1 MSEDSYCPFMPT
13 AELDGKA
20 VPLIGEAQD
29 LRYLSAH
36 FRFGDFG
43 IYRIVSTRRNPIT
56 NKDEEYDE
64 YYLKS
69 SSFDSKEDNWE
80 IYGDAVDILEL
91 VNGEAQL
98 ETRLFDIVNGK
109 ARGGPELEPIQAS
122 RGVDE
127 FKDGRKTNVGVLGG
141 TVTATLLPSD
151 FRKMLKAQGLA
162 IPEDIKQLD
171 DAGPMEAVIKQDKVI
186 ATRFPLLELAESDP
200 NVREALVYFGYQH
213 SWASLYR
220 VWDVIKT
227 DTKYHSQR
235 FNNPDFRKLVKGTTI
250 DRNKSRFAQTANYH
264 RHGGPGREKTLPKKP
279 MNLDEAERFIRIL
292 MLYWVNW
299 KFDSPNLS

>member
-1 MSEDSYCPFMPT
+1 MPA

-20 VPLIGEAQD
+20 VPLIGGAQD
-29 LRYLSAH
+29 LRYLSEH

-43 IYRIVSTRRNPIT
+43 IYRVESNRRNPTT
-56 NKDEEYDE
+56 NEDEEYDE

-69 SSFDSKEDNWE
+69 SSFDLKEDDWE

-98 ETRLFDIVNGK
+98 ETRLFNIVNGK
-109 ARGGPELEPIQAS
+109 VRGGPELEPIQAS

-127 FKDGRKTNVGVLGG
+127 FKAGRKTNVGVLGG
-141 TVTATLLPSD
+141 AVTATLLPSD
-151 FRKMLKAQGLA
+151 FRKMLKAQGLE

-171 DAGPMEAVIKQDKVI
+171 DAGPMEAVIKQEKMI
-186 ATRFPLLELAESDP
+186 ETRFPLLELAESDP
-200 NVREALVYFGYQH
+200 NVREALVYFGYRH

-220 VWDVIKT
+220 VWDVIKK

-235 FNNPDFRKLVKGTTI
+235 FNNPDFRELVKGTAI
-250 DRNKSRFAQTANYH
+250 DGNESRFARTADYH
-264 RHGGPGREKTLPKKP
+264 RHGGPGREKILPKIP
-279 MNLDEAERFIRIL
+279 MNLDEAERFVRIL
-292 MLYWVNW
+292 MLYWVSW
-299 KFDSPNLS
+299 KYDSSSIS